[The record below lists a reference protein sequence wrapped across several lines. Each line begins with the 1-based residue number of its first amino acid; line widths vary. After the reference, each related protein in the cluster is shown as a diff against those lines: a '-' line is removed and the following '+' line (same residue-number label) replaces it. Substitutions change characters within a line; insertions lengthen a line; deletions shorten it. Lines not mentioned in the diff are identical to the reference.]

1 MKNTLGPAPAEVKGT
16 NRPASALIA
25 VRRVAAGLQEL
36 LDRFEVAA
44 ALDQEDR
51 LTALERGGEP
61 AQHPKLAPLD
71 VDLDER
77 RAKVEI
83 VERNDLGHHLL
94 HVEVRPAHA
103 IAEPVV
109 LIPVSVVK
117 TPGTTCG

>member
-1 MKNTLGPAPAEVKGT
+1 MKNTLGPAPVEVKGT

-25 VRRVAAGLQEL
+25 IRRGAAGLQEL

-71 VDLDER
+71 VDPAE
-77 RAKVEI
+77 AYASI
-83 VERNDLGHHLL
+83 V
-94 HVEVRPAHA
+94 P
-103 IAEPVV
+103 
-109 LIPVSVVK
+109 
-117 TPGTTCG
+117 